1 MAGNNKCCGTCKF
14 HRTDDNGEWVC
25 VNDLSEYYALE
36 TDYSDMC
43 VDWTGKDEMI
53 VHCLFE
59 QSGTFKN
66 EFKKLGY
73 EAYDYDIQNAF
84 GQTDYVIDLFA
95 EIETAYGGKESIFDR
110 ITKDDLIL
118 AFFPCTRF
126 ETKIIQWMR
135 GDIYSQKNW
144 DDEKKLEYSMKLHG
158 EMNMMY
164 QLISKMVIVC
174 LRRQLRLVIENP
186 KSIPHHLTDYWC
198 LKPAIIDKDRRK
210 NGDYYKKPTQ
220 YWFVNCKP
228 KNNLV
233 FEALDYVPQ
242 IKSERVVKD
251 DFGLDRTIARSMI
264 HPQYANR
271 FIRQYLID
279 EVQNGTK

>member
-1 MAGNNKCCGTCKF
+1 
-14 HRTDDNGEWVC
+14 
-25 VNDLSEYYALE
+25 
-36 TDYSDMC
+36 
-43 VDWTGKDEMI
+43 MI

-66 EFKKLGY
+66 EFRKLGY

-84 GQTDYVIDLFA
+84 GQTDYVVDLFS
-95 EIETAYGGKESIFDR
+95 EIAGAYDGKESIFDR
-110 ITKDDLIL
+110 ISEDDLIM

-126 ETKIIQWMR
+126 ETKIIQWMK
-135 GDIYSQKNW
+135 GDIYSQINW
-144 DDEKKLEYSMKLHG
+144 NVEKKLEYSMKLHR
-158 EMNMMY
+158 EMDEMY

-174 LRRQLRLVIENP
+174 LRKNLRLVIENP
-186 KSIPHHLTDYWC
+186 KSTPHHLTDYWC
-198 LKPAIIDKDRRK
+198 LKPSIIDKDRRK

-220 YWFVNCKP
+220 YWFINCKP

-242 IKSERVVKD
+242 VKSERVTKS
-251 DFGLDRTIARSMI
+251 DFGIDRTTARSII

-279 EVQNGTK
+279 ERGDTD

>member
-1 MAGNNKCCGTCKF
+1 MT
-14 HRTDDNGEWVC
+14 
-25 VNDLSEYYALE
+25 
-36 TDYSDMC
+36 
-43 VDWTGKDEMI
+43 
-53 VHCLFE
+53 
-59 QSGTFKN
+59 Q
-66 EFKKLGY
+66 
-73 EAYDYDIQNAF
+73 
-84 GQTDYVIDLFA
+84 
-95 EIETAYGGKESIFDR
+95 
-110 ITKDDLIL
+110 DDLIL

-135 GDIYSQKNW
+135 GETYSQKNW
-144 DDEKKLEYSMKLHG
+144 DDEMKLKYSMKLHG
-158 EMNMMY
+158 EMDMMY

-174 LRRQLRLVIENP
+174 LRKGLRLVIENP

-220 YWFVNCKP
+220 YWFINYKP

-233 FEALDYVPQ
+233 FEVLDYVPQ

-251 DFGLDRTIARSMI
+251 DFGLDRTTARSMI

-279 EVQNGTK
+279 EV

>member
-1 MAGNNKCCGTCKF
+1 
-14 HRTDDNGEWVC
+14 
-25 VNDLSEYYALE
+25 
-36 TDYSDMC
+36 
-43 VDWTGKDEMI
+43 MI

-84 GQTDYVIDLFA
+84 GETDYVADLFA
-95 EIETAYGGKESIFDR
+95 EIGGAYDGHESIFDR
-110 ITKDDLIL
+110 ISEDDLIM

-126 ETKIIQWMR
+126 ETKIIQWIK
-135 GDIYSQKNW
+135 GNTYSQINW
-144 DDEKKLEYSMKLHG
+144 NDEKKLEYSMKLHK
-158 EMNMMY
+158 EMDEMY

-174 LRRQLRLVIENP
+174 LRKNFRLVIENP
-186 KSIPHHLTDYWC
+186 KSTPHHLTDYWC
-198 LKPAIIDKDRRK
+198 LKPSIIDKDRRK

-220 YWFVNCKP
+220 YWFINCKP

-242 IKSERVVKD
+242 IKSERVVKS
-251 DFGLDRTIARSMI
+251 DFGMDRTTARSMI

-279 EVQNGTK
+279 EKGSDRN

>member
-1 MAGNNKCCGTCKF
+1 
-14 HRTDDNGEWVC
+14 
-25 VNDLSEYYALE
+25 
-36 TDYSDMC
+36 
-43 VDWTGKDEMI
+43 MI

-66 EFKKLGY
+66 EFRKLGY

-126 ETKIIQWMR
+126 ETKIIQWMK
-135 GDIYSQKNW
+135 GDAYSQINW
-144 DDEKKLEYSMKLHG
+144 NIEKKLEYSMKLHK
-158 EMNMMY
+158 EMDEMY

-174 LRRQLRLVIENP
+174 LRKNLRLVIENP
-186 KSIPHHLTDYWC
+186 KSTPHHLTDYWC
-198 LKPAIIDKDRRK
+198 LKPSIIDKDRRK

-220 YWFVNCKP
+220 YWFINCEP

-251 DFGLDRTIARSMI
+251 DFGLDRTTARSMI

-271 FIRQYLID
+271 FIRQYLINERGD
-279 EVQNGTK
+279 IN

>member
-1 MAGNNKCCGTCKF
+1 
-14 HRTDDNGEWVC
+14 
-25 VNDLSEYYALE
+25 
-36 TDYSDMC
+36 
-43 VDWTGKDEMI
+43 MI

-84 GQTDYVIDLFA
+84 GETDYVADLFA
-95 EIETAYGGKESIFDR
+95 EIGGAYDGHESIFDR
-110 ITKDDLIL
+110 ISEDDLIM

-126 ETKIIQWMR
+126 ETKIIQWMK
-135 GDIYSQKNW
+135 GDTYSQINW
-144 DDEKKLEYSMKLHG
+144 NVEKKLEYSMKLHR
-158 EMNMMY
+158 EMDEMY
-164 QLISKMVIVC
+164 QLISKMVIIC
-174 LRRQLRLVIENP
+174 LKKRLRLVIENP

-198 LKPAIIDKDRRK
+198 LKPTIVDKDRRK

-220 YWFVNCKP
+220 YWFINCKP

-242 IKSERVVKD
+242 IKSERVVKS
-251 DFGLDRTIARSMI
+251 DFGMDRTTARSMI

-279 EVQNGTK
+279 EKGSDRN

>member
-1 MAGNNKCCGTCKF
+1 M
-14 HRTDDNGEWVC
+14 
-25 VNDLSEYYALE
+25 
-36 TDYSDMC
+36 
-43 VDWTGKDEMI
+43 
-53 VHCLFE
+53 
-59 QSGTFKN
+59 
-66 EFKKLGY
+66 
-73 EAYDYDIQNAF
+73 
-84 GQTDYVIDLFA
+84 IDLFA

-110 ITKDDLIL
+110 ITKDDLIM

-126 ETKIIQWMR
+126 ETKIIQWMK
-135 GDIYSQKNW
+135 GNIYSQINW
-144 DDEKKLEYSMKLHG
+144 NDEKKLEYSMKLHK
-158 EMNMMY
+158 EMDEMY

-174 LRRQLRLVIENP
+174 LRKNLRLVIENP

-220 YWFVNCKP
+220 YWFINCKP

-242 IKSERVVKD
+242 IKSEHVVKD
-251 DFGLDRTIARSMI
+251 DFGLDRTTARSMI

-279 EVQNGTK
+279 EKG

>member
-1 MAGNNKCCGTCKF
+1 
-14 HRTDDNGEWVC
+14 
-25 VNDLSEYYALE
+25 
-36 TDYSDMC
+36 
-43 VDWTGKDEMI
+43 MI
-53 VHCLFE
+53 AHCLFE

-66 EFKKLGY
+66 EFRKLGY

-84 GQTDYVIDLFA
+84 GETDYVIDLFS
-95 EIETAYGGKESIFDR
+95 EIGGAYDGHESIFDR
-110 ITKDDLIL
+110 ISEDDVIM

-126 ETKIIQWMR
+126 ETKIIQWMK
-135 GDIYSQKNW
+135 GDIYSQRNW
-144 DDEKKLEYSMKLHG
+144 NDEKKLEYSMKLHRQMD
-158 EMNMMY
+158 EMY

-174 LRRQLRLVIENP
+174 IRKNLRLVIENP
-186 KSIPHHLTDYWC
+186 KSMPHHLTDYWC
-198 LKPAIIDKDRRK
+198 LKPTIVDKDRRK

-251 DFGLDRTIARSMI
+251 DFGLDRTTARSMI

-279 EVQNGTK
+279 DIGGGYTDNS

>member
-1 MAGNNKCCGTCKF
+1 
-14 HRTDDNGEWVC
+14 
-25 VNDLSEYYALE
+25 
-36 TDYSDMC
+36 
-43 VDWTGKDEMI
+43 MI

-73 EAYDYDIQNAF
+73 EAYDYDIQNLF
-84 GQTDYVIDLFA
+84 GQTDYIIDLFS
-95 EIETAYGGKESIFDR
+95 EIGGAYNGKKSIFDR
-110 ITKDDLIL
+110 IAADDLIL

-126 ETKIIQWMR
+126 ETKIIQWMK
-135 GDIYSQKNW
+135 GNAYSQINW
-144 DDEKKLEYSMKLHG
+144 NDEKKLEYSMKLHK
-158 EMNMMY
+158 EMDEMY

-174 LRRQLRLVIENP
+174 LRKNLRLVIENP
-186 KSIPHHLTDYWC
+186 KSTPHHLTDYWC

-220 YWFVNCKP
+220 YWFINCKP

-251 DFGLDRTIARSMI
+251 DFGIDRTTARSMI

-279 EVQNGTK
+279 ERGDTD

>member
-1 MAGNNKCCGTCKF
+1 
-14 HRTDDNGEWVC
+14 
-25 VNDLSEYYALE
+25 
-36 TDYSDMC
+36 
-43 VDWTGKDEMI
+43 MI

-84 GQTDYVIDLFA
+84 GETDYVVDLFS
-95 EIETAYGGKESIFDR
+95 EIGGAYNGKKSIFDR
-110 ITKDDLIL
+110 ISEDDLIM

-126 ETKIIQWMR
+126 ETKIIQWMK
-135 GDIYSQKNW
+135 GDAYSQINW
-144 DDEKKLEYSMKLHG
+144 NIEKKLECSMKLHR
-158 EMNMMY
+158 EMDEMY

-174 LRRQLRLVIENP
+174 LRKNLRLVIENP
-186 KSIPHHLTDYWC
+186 KSTPHHLTDYWC
-198 LKPAIIDKDRRK
+198 LKPSIIDKDRRK

-220 YWFVNCKP
+220 YWFINCKP

-242 IKSERVVKD
+242 VKSERVTKS
-251 DFGLDRTIARSMI
+251 DFGIDRTTARSMI

-279 EVQNGTK
+279 ERGDTD

>member
-1 MAGNNKCCGTCKF
+1 M
-14 HRTDDNGEWVC
+14 V
-25 VNDLSEYYALE
+25 
-36 TDYSDMC
+36 
-43 VDWTGKDEMI
+43 

-84 GQTDYVIDLFA
+84 GETDYVIDLFS
-95 EIETAYGGKESIFDR
+95 EIWGAYDGHESIFDR
-110 ITKDDLIL
+110 ISEDDLIM

-126 ETKIIQWMR
+126 ETKIIQWMK
-135 GDIYSQKNW
+135 GDIYSQRNW
-144 DDEKKLEYSMKLHG
+144 NDEKKLEYSMKLYRQMD
-158 EMNMMY
+158 EMY

-174 LRRQLRLVIENP
+174 IRKNLRLVIENP
-186 KSIPHHLTDYWC
+186 KSMPHHLTDYWC
-198 LKPAIIDKDRRK
+198 LKPTIVDKDRRK

-251 DFGLDRTIARSMI
+251 DFGLDRTTARSMI

-279 EVQNGTK
+279 DIGGGYTDNS

>member
-1 MAGNNKCCGTCKF
+1 
-14 HRTDDNGEWVC
+14 
-25 VNDLSEYYALE
+25 
-36 TDYSDMC
+36 
-43 VDWTGKDEMI
+43 MI
-53 VHCLFE
+53 AHCLFE

-66 EFKKLGY
+66 EFRKLGY

-84 GQTDYVIDLFA
+84 SETDYVIDLFS
-95 EIETAYGGKESIFDR
+95 EIEGAYDGKESIFDR
-110 ITKDDLIL
+110 ITQDDLIL

-126 ETKIIQWMR
+126 ETKIIQWMC
-135 GDIYSQKNW
+135 GDTYSQKNW
-144 DDEKKLEYSMKLHG
+144 DDEKKLEYSMKLHR
-158 EMNMMY
+158 ETDMMY

-174 LRRQLRLVIENP
+174 LQKGLRMVIENP

-251 DFGLDRTIARSMI
+251 DFGFDRTTARSMI

-279 EVQNGTK
+279 EVHHGTK

>member
-1 MAGNNKCCGTCKF
+1 
-14 HRTDDNGEWVC
+14 
-25 VNDLSEYYALE
+25 
-36 TDYSDMC
+36 
-43 VDWTGKDEMI
+43 MI

-73 EAYDYDIQNAF
+73 ESYDYDIQNAF
-84 GQTDYVIDLFA
+84 GETDYVIDLFS
-95 EIETAYGGKESIFDR
+95 EIGGAYKGKKSIFDR
-110 ITKDDLIL
+110 ISEDDLIM

-126 ETKIIQWMR
+126 ETKIIQWMK
-135 GDIYSQKNW
+135 GDAYSQINW
-144 DDEKKLEYSMKLHG
+144 NIEKKLEYSMKLHR
-158 EMNMMY
+158 EMDEMY

-174 LRRQLRLVIENP
+174 LRKNLRLVIENP
-186 KSIPHHLTDYWC
+186 KSTPHHLSDYWC
-198 LKPAIIDKDRRK
+198 LKPAIVDKDRRK

-220 YWFVNCKP
+220 YWFINCKP

-251 DFGLDRTIARSMI
+251 DFGIDRTTARSMI

-279 EVQNGTK
+279 EGGDTD

>member
-1 MAGNNKCCGTCKF
+1 
-14 HRTDDNGEWVC
+14 
-25 VNDLSEYYALE
+25 
-36 TDYSDMC
+36 
-43 VDWTGKDEMI
+43 MI

-66 EFKKLGY
+66 EFIKLGY

-84 GQTDYVIDLFA
+84 GQTDYVIDLFS
-95 EIETAYGGKESIFDR
+95 EIGGAYEGKESIFDSV
-110 ITKDDLIL
+110 TQDDLIL

-135 GDIYSQKNW
+135 GESYSQKNW
-144 DDEKKLEYSMKLHG
+144 NDEKKLEYSMKLHR
-158 EMNMMY
+158 EMDMMY

-174 LRRQLRLVIENP
+174 LRKGLRLVIENP

-198 LKPAIIDKDRRK
+198 LKPTIIDKDRRK

-220 YWFVNCKP
+220 YWFINCEP

-233 FEALDYVPQ
+233 FEAINYVPQ
-242 IKSERVVKD
+242 IKSVHVVKS
-251 DFGLDRTIARSMI
+251 DFGMDRTTARSII

-271 FIRQYLID
+271 FIRQYLINEKGSD
-279 EVQNGTK
+279 TH